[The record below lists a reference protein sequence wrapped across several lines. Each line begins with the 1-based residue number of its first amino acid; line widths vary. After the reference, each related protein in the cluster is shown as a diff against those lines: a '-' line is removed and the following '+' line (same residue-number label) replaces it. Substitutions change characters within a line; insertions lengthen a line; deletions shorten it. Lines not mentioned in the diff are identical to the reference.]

1 MKRHAKSEGTKGEK
15 TVEMKTDPQR
25 YTSSGAALYQ
35 DVSLKRT
42 KKVTP
47 QPKKPSDREYQAM
60 GQRDQPSQY
69 DTMQLGYQIYEET
82 F

>member
-1 MKRHAKSEGTKGEK
+1 MKRHAKSKGTKGEK
-15 TVEMKTDPQR
+15 TVEVKTDPLR
-25 YTSSGAALYQ
+25 YTSSGAAPYQ
-35 DVSLKRT
+35 DVPYKGT

-47 QPKKPSDREYQAM
+47 QPKKSSDCEYQAM
-60 GQRDQPSQY
+60 GRRDQPSQY